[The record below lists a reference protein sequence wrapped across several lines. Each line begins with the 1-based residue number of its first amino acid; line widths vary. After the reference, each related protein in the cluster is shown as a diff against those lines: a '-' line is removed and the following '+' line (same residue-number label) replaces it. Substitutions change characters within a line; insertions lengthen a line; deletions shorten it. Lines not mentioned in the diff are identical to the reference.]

1 LGSLLKIATAPAR
14 AGISALFPKSKGPTE
29 AQVAAQ
35 TEQRKTEAQRQ
46 AEILSEG
53 GERRTGRAA
62 GRAGRQL
69 LSFNPLLGSDT
80 TLG

>member
-1 LGSLLKIATAPAR
+1 MAKFIEIGAKAK
-14 AGISALFPKSKGPTE
+14 GIFDTLFPKSKGPTA

-35 TEQRKTEAQRQ
+35 TEQRKTESQRQ
-46 AEILSEG
+46 AELLSEG
-53 GERRTGRAA
+53 GERRRGRAA

>member
-1 LGSLLKIATAPAR
+1 MTSVLKTIGNVSSLGLLFKNKA
-14 AGISALFPKSKGPTE
+14 KGPTE

-35 TEQRKTEAQRQ
+35 SEQRKGEAQRQ
-46 AEILSEG
+46 AELLSEG